1 MRILQ
6 IVTGLQ
12 KASGVTTFVENVVS
26 ELRALGNEVDVVTKG
41 AATSRGEGERRSVSD
56 LKAYD
61 VVHLHG
67 LWDPWLHRWA
77 HAARRA
83 GVTVVWSP
91 HGMLTPWAMNYKW
104 LKKKA
109 AWLLYQKRDLQ
120 RADAIH
126 VTVPN
131 EEADVRRLG
140 LRNLVFVVPLGVR
153 MPGAAAAI
161 PGGGYTLLFVSR
173 VQRKKGLANLV
184 RAWRRVVNRLLFTGR
199 VARIKALTNL
209 VEAMATSDGWR
220 LRIVGPDQEGHTA
233 ELKALAE
240 KEGVAGRIDFAGPKY
255 GEELEREYLGADCF
269 ILPSFSE
276 NFGSVV
282 AEALAAGLPVIASKG
297 TPWAELVTSKC
308 GWWVE
313 NDPET
318 LARTICEMMSLTD
331 DERRE
336 MGERGRKL
344 VEEKYQWPAIGKQ
357 MAKAYQ
363 GLIE

>member
-56 LKAYD
+56 LTAYD

-77 HAARRA
+77 RAARRA
-83 GVTVVWSP
+83 GVKVVWSP

-131 EEADVRRLG
+131 EETDVRRLG

-161 PGGGYTLLFVSR
+161 RGGGS
-173 VQRKKGLANLV
+173 
-184 RAWRRVVNRLLFTGR
+184 
-199 VARIKALTNL
+199 
-209 VEAMATSDGWR
+209 
-220 LRIVGPDQEGHTA
+220 
-233 ELKALAE
+233 
-240 KEGVAGRIDFAGPKY
+240 
-255 GEELEREYLGADCF
+255 
-269 ILPSFSE
+269 
-276 NFGSVV
+276 
-282 AEALAAGLPVIASKG
+282 
-297 TPWAELVTSKC
+297 
-308 GWWVE
+308 
-313 NDPET
+313 
-318 LARTICEMMSLTD
+318 
-331 DERRE
+331 
-336 MGERGRKL
+336 
-344 VEEKYQWPAIGKQ
+344 
-357 MAKAYQ
+357 
-363 GLIE
+363 